1 MKKVLSLLVALMLLF
16 PVVSAMAAITD
27 FSFLEEMSDQELV
40 DLRSMIDDT
49 LKERKKEAAQ
59 GDDDEEVEATRANP
73 APIGSTVLYKEES
86 YTGNEY
92 TIQVVCVARGA
103 AAGAVAKSF
112 DKYNARQLKKGQSWA
127 LAMVHI
133 EALASD
139 SDRVDMGSYNFH
151 FVSKDGVEYDNAY
164 ISNNPAEVKAIYVG
178 SQQYA
183 WVAGIVKDGDE
194 PVLTFTSYS
203 AEDTAW
209 FSLSERKPFKGNEI
223 TATTLE
229 KDAKGDDVLT
239 LQRLML
245 ELGYLMVAPNGEY
258 DKDTV
263 TAVKNFQK
271 ANGLKATGIADE
283 ETIKLVLSDDAV
295 SAGAK

>member
-40 DLRSMIDDT
+40 DLRGMIDDT
-49 LKERKKEAAQ
+49 LKERKKEAA
-59 GDDDEEVEATRANP
+59 DDDEVVEATRANP

-92 TIQVVCVARGA
+92 TIQVVCVAKGA
-103 AAGAVAKSF
+103 AAGAVLKSF
-112 DKYNARQLKKGQSWA
+112 DKYNARQIKKGQSWV

-139 SDRVDMGSYNFH
+139 ADKVDLSSYYFR

-164 ISNNPAEVKAIYVG
+164 ISNNPAEVKAIYVD
-178 SQQYA
+178 SEQYA
-183 WVAGIVKDGDE
+183 WVAAIVKDGDE
-194 PVLTFTSYS
+194 PLLTYKTYS
-203 AEDTAW
+203 ADDTAW

-223 TATTLE
+223 TATSLE
-229 KDAKGDDVLT
+229 KGAKGDDVLT

-245 ELGYLMVAPNGEY
+245 ERGYLTVVPNGEY

>member
-59 GDDDEEVEATRANP
+59 GDDDEAVEATRANP

-92 TIQVVCVARGA
+92 TIQVVCVAKGA

-112 DKYNARQLKKGQSWA
+112 NKYNAHQLGKGQSWV

-139 SDRVDMGSYNFH
+139 SDKVDMNSYYFR
-151 FVSKDGVEYDNAY
+151 FVSKEGVEYDSAY
-164 ISNNPAEVKAIYVG
+164 ISDNPAEVKAIYVD
-178 SQQYA
+178 SEQYA

-194 PVLTFTSYS
+194 PLLTYKTYS
-203 AEDTAW
+203 ADDTAW

-223 TATTLE
+223 TATSLE
-229 KDAKGDDVLT
+229 KGASGDDVLT
-239 LQRLML
+239 LQRLLL
-245 ELGYLMVAPNGEY
+245 ERGYLLVAPNSEY
-258 DKDTV
+258 DKNTV

-283 ETIKLVLSDDAV
+283 ETIKLILSEDAV